1 MKTKKMVISK
11 IGVVDMGFFSQ
22 VHLEILDM
30 HAGGSSILDIVGY
43 TGLPVEQVKEVIDME
58 ADFNDTDVE
67 DPTAYAEHAADLDAE
82 YFGAN

>member
-1 MKTKKMVISK
+1 MVISK

-43 TGLPVEQVKEVIDME
+43 TGLPIEQVKEVIDME
-58 ADFNDTDVE
+58 ADFNFIDADVE
-67 DPTAYAEHAADLDAE
+67 DPREYAEHAAELDAE